1 MKEVNN
7 EGFVSGV
14 KRGIDAVV
22 GPNSRFMSIVNR
34 AQANTNREGPLQPKA
49 VQDRK
54 LAKASSSAEKEKSTA
69 TDKPKPKPTPK
80 PKYGSLLDVPSNA
93 AFVGNDNEIFKYD
106 PRGKV
111 WVNDKGKRV
120 RGESGLRIYNQ
131 QQQTR
136 ESVEESFGD
145 KELSRLRDMLNKLLK

>member
-1 MKEVNN
+1 MKDVNN
-7 EGFVSGV
+7 EGIVSGAGKLLRKGV
-14 KRGIDAVV
+14 DAAV
-22 GPNSRFMSIVNR
+22 GPDSRFMSIVNR
-34 AQANTNREGPLQPKA
+34 GQENTNRQGPLRPMAAQRRDAEKDTSSTAKQTSTNKPKA
-49 VQDRK
+49 
-54 LAKASSSAEKEKSTA
+54 
-69 TDKPKPKPTPK
+69 K

-93 AFVGNDNEIFKYD
+93 AFVGNNNEIFKYD